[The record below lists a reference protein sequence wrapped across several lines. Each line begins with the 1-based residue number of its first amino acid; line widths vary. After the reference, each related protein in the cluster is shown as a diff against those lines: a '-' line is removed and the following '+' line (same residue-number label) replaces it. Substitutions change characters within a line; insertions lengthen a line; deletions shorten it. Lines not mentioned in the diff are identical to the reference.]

1 MLSTKTLFCSTGC
14 CHNGN
19 DATCAWPL
27 SRPPV
32 VPTSVKRP
40 IGRRKSG
47 SCLCCGAVQILI
59 PGILFAIVQAG
70 PMRSPST
77 DPHAVIFVLR
87 RDFK

>member
-32 VPTSVKRP
+32 VPTSV
-40 IGRRKSG
+40 
-47 SCLCCGAVQILI
+47 
-59 PGILFAIVQAG
+59 
-70 PMRSPST
+70 
-77 DPHAVIFVLR
+77 
-87 RDFK
+87 